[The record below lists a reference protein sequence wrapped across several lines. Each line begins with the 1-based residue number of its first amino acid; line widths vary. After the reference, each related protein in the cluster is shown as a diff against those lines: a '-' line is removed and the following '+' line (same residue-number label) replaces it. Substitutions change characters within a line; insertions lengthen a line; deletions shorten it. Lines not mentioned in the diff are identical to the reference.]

1 MDPGGSR
8 PPAGWYPDP
17 SGAPGQRYFD
27 GVDWTPHV
35 VATQRPGGQ
44 TVVVTGPNHA
54 VHAILTVNVR
64 LVGADMA
71 HRRLSQQAEGAGEA
85 VVTRPGWY
93 RNPAGP
99 GHRYWDGR
107 RWTIVSIPPTVR
119 RPSFA
124 AQHPVLICLAVLVGL
139 SLVVAYWWF
148 FLALAVVIAVLYGCI
163 ILAHRYQSRQD
174 DEARRRAELAARA
187 DYEHQL
193 WTQGD
198 PRGFYGQYPGAPL

>member
-54 VHAILTVNVR
+54 LHAILTVNVR

-148 FLALAVVIAVLYGCI
+148 FPGGGYCRPLRL
-163 ILAHRYQSRQD
+163 HHS
-174 DEARRRAELAARA
+174 
-187 DYEHQL
+187 
-193 WTQGD
+193 
-198 PRGFYGQYPGAPL
+198 GAPLSVSPGRRGLDGATICRPRRL